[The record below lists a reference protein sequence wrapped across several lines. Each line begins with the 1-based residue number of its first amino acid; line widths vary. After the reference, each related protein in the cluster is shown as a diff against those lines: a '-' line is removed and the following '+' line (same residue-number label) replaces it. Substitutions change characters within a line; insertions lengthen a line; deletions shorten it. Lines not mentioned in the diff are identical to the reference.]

1 MTKTNTT
8 TVWGETYTE
17 DGVSVRA
24 AVRLDFD
31 LTAQYQDEAYCLA
44 HCVLSVSSEQC
55 SEEQEFL
62 TRFSLCSFSDR
73 VFWEVAEYD
82 GFGVPDDSS
91 FVNPYDFD
99 SYDAMD
105 VHGSYLRF
113 AIETAIASACEKAES
128 AARDFLRDALEN
140 KSDVQIVY
148 ESSGFPFWA
157 VYETVSECVDEN
169 LFEEDR
175 KVMAEWFARIEAIAA
190 RKGFRVTYYQVSDKD
205 NGFNAHPE
213 FGRACETVNVRVW
226 GEKLESEDRAAA

>member
-8 TVWGETYTE
+8 TVWGETYIE

-31 LTAQYQDEAYCLA
+31 LTAQYQDEVFCRAR
-44 HCVLSVSSEQC
+44 CVLSVSSEQC
-55 SEEQEFL
+55 SEEQDFL
-62 TRFSLCSFSDR
+62 VRFSLCRFSDQ
-73 VFWEVAEYD
+73 VFWEPVEWD
-82 GFGVPDDSS
+82 GFGVPDGVSY
-91 FVNPYDFD
+91 VNPYDFD
-99 SYDAMD
+99 PFDAID

-157 VYETVSECVDEN
+157 VYEILL
-169 LFEEDR
+169 LFINR
-175 KVMAEWFARIEAIAA
+175 TATLNNIMLWCLVGVGGYLI
-190 RKGFRVTYYQVSDKD
+190 RVIC
-205 NGFNAHPE
+205 
-213 FGRACETVNVRVW
+213 FGISTRSVGLLLIYWC
-226 GEKLESEDRAAA
+226 L